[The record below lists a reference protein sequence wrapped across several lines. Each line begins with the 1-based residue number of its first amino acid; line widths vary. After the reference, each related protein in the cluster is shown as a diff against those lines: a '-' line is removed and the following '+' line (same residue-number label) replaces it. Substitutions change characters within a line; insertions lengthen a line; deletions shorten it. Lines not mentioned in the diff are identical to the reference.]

1 MGKDVKR
8 KWWEIGIGT
17 ILYVT
22 VFCTGQY
29 QSQERIV
36 QCILYLIPYGII
48 SFETYWEML
57 KGLRR
62 FQFFNEKLLM
72 IFATIGAFCIGRNAE
87 AAGAMLFFEIGVL
100 IEKIAFGQT
109 KKSIAKFMDIRP
121 DSANLKTDSGEEAV
135 SPEQLSVGDVIIIKP
150 GDKIPVDA
158 VVTFGNSTIDKKA
171 LTGEY
176 EPVEVKPGDRL
187 YSGSINLSGGLEA
200 KVKKL
205 YKDSTASRIV
215 DLVENANN
223 KKADTE
229 NLVVRFTKYYTP
241 AVLLLGILVMIL
253 PPMMLSGQ
261 EPDTWIYRGL
271 IFLVAACPSGLLISV
286 PLAFLGGIGAASRQG
301 ILIKGCDHVEAL
313 SQTETFVFDKT
324 GTLTEGVFHVY
335 EIEPKNMEKEALL
348 DIASAA
354 EAYSTHPIAVSLR
367 ESRKEEIDLERV
379 EEVREFSGFGIK
391 AKVDGK
397 EVIVGNYKFLM
408 KEGIFFAPPNQK
420 RGTAV
425 YVAEEGEY
433 AGCIIIDDVIRPDV
447 KRLMRWLHRHNI
459 EAVMLTG
466 DNVET
471 AQAVAREL
479 HIDYVYADLLPEDKV
494 EQLEEFIESQMESE
508 KLAFVGDG
516 INDAP
521 VLARADIG
529 IAMGGLGAD
538 AALEAADVIL
548 MEDEPSKIIN
558 AIRISQGTLHSVK
571 ENMIFA
577 LGMKLFLLLLAFFG
591 LVTMQNA
598 ILADMGVMLL
608 NILNSFWVIKY
619 PE

>member
-1 MGKDVKR
+1 MGKEVKR
-8 KWWEIGIGT
+8 KWLEIGVGT
-17 ILYVT
+17 LFYLAALST
-22 VFCTGQY
+22 RKY
-29 QSQERIV
+29 QSQEKTI
-36 QCILYLIPYGII
+36 QCILYLIPYIII

-57 KGLRR
+57 KGIRK
-62 FQFFNEKLLM
+62 FQFFNENLLM
-72 IFATIGAFCIGRNAE
+72 ILATIGAFCIGKNAE
-87 AAGAMLFFEIGVL
+87 AAGAMLFFQIGIL
-100 IEKIAFGQT
+100 IEKIAFGRT

-121 DSANLKTDSGEEAV
+121 DSANLKTDTGEESV
-135 SPEQLSVGDVIIIKP
+135 LPEKLNIGDVIIIKP
-150 GDKIPVDA
+150 GDRIPVDA

-205 YKDSTASRIV
+205 YRDSTASRIV

-223 KKADTE
+223 KKAETE
-229 NLVVRFTKYYTP
+229 NLAARFTKYYTP
-241 AVLLLGILVMIL
+241 VVILLGILVMIL
-253 PPMMLSGQ
+253 PPMMLPGH
-261 EPDTWIYRGL
+261 ETEKWIYRGL
-271 IFLVAACPSGLLISV
+271 IFLVAACPSGLLVSV

-301 ILIKGCDHVEAL
+301 ILIKGCDYVEAL
-313 SQTETFVFDKT
+313 SKTETFVFDKT
-324 GTLTEGVFHVY
+324 GTLTEGVFHVRA
-335 EIEPKNMEKEALL
+335 IEPKNMTEAELL

-354 EAYSTHPIAVSLR
+354 EAYSTHPIALSLR
-367 ESRKEEIDLERV
+367 ESCKSEIDLGRV
-379 EEVREFSGFGIK
+379 DAVQEFSGFGIK

-397 EVIVGNYKFLM
+397 DVIVGNYKFMM
-408 KEGIFFAPPNQK
+408 KEGIFFAPANGS
-420 RGTAV
+420 GTAV
-425 YVAEEGEY
+425 YVAVSGEY
-433 AGCIIIDDVIRPDV
+433 AGYILIDDVIRKDV
-447 KRLMRWLHRHNI
+447 RQLMRWLHKHNL

-466 DNVET
+466 DNEET
-471 AQAVAREL
+471 AHAVAKEL
-479 HIDYVYADLLPEDKV
+479 RMDYVYAELLPEDKV
-494 EQLEEFIESQMESE
+494 EQLEEFIDSQMESE

-538 AALEAADVIL
+538 AALEVADIIL
-548 MEDEPSKIIN
+548 MEDEPSRIIN
-558 AIRISQGTLHSVK
+558 AIRISKGTLRSVK

-577 LGMKLFLLLLAFFG
+577 VGMKVFLLVLAFFG

-598 ILADMGVMLL
+598 IFADMGVMLL

>member
-301 ILIKGCDHVEAL
+301 ILIKGCDYVEAL
-313 SQTETFVFDKT
+313 SKTETFVFDKT
-324 GTLTEGVFHVY
+324 GTLTEGVFHVCA
-335 EIEPKNMEKEALL
+335 IEPKDMEKEELL
-348 DIASAA
+348 DIASVA

-367 ESRKEEIDLERV
+367 ENRKEEIDLARV
-379 EEVREFSGFGIK
+379 EEVQEFSGFGIK

-397 EVIVGNYKFLM
+397 EIIVGNYKFLM
-408 KEGIFFAPPNQK
+408 SEGIFS
-420 RGTAV
+420 
-425 YVAEEGEY
+425 
-433 AGCIIIDDVIRPDV
+433 
-447 KRLMRWLHRHNI
+447 RL
-459 EAVMLTG
+459 
-466 DNVET
+466 
-471 AQAVAREL
+471 
-479 HIDYVYADLLPEDKV
+479 
-494 EQLEEFIESQMESE
+494 
-508 KLAFVGDG
+508 
-516 INDAP
+516 
-521 VLARADIG
+521 
-529 IAMGGLGAD
+529 
-538 AALEAADVIL
+538 
-548 MEDEPSKIIN
+548 
-558 AIRISQGTLHSVK
+558 
-571 ENMIFA
+571 
-577 LGMKLFLLLLAFFG
+577 
-591 LVTMQNA
+591 
-598 ILADMGVMLL
+598 
-608 NILNSFWVIKY
+608 
-619 PE
+619 

>member
-1 MGKDVKR
+1 MGKEVKR
-8 KWWEIGIGT
+8 KWLEIGVGT
-17 ILYVT
+17 L
-22 VFCTGQY
+22 FCLAALSTRKY
-29 QSQERIV
+29 QSQEKTI
-36 QCILYLIPYGII
+36 QCILYLIPYIII

-57 KGLRR
+57 KGIRK
-62 FQFFNEKLLM
+62 FQFFNENLLM
-72 IFATIGAFCIGRNAE
+72 ILATIGAFCIGKNAE
-87 AAGAMLFFEIGVL
+87 AAGAMLFFQIGIL
-100 IEKIAFGQT
+100 IEKIAFGRT

-121 DSANLKTDSGEEAV
+121 DSANLKTDTGEESV
-135 SPEQLSVGDVIIIKP
+135 LPEKLNIGDVIIIKP
-150 GDKIPVDA
+150 GDRIPVDA

-205 YKDSTASRIV
+205 YRDSTASRIV

-223 KKADTE
+223 KKAETE
-229 NLVVRFTKYYTP
+229 NLAARFTKYYTP
-241 AVLLLGILVMIL
+241 VVILLGILVMIL
-253 PPMMLSGQ
+253 PPMMLPGH
-261 EPDTWIYRGL
+261 ETEKWIYRGL
-271 IFLVAACPSGLLISV
+271 IFLVAACPSGLLVSV

-301 ILIKGCDHVEAL
+301 ILIKGCDYVEAL
-313 SQTETFVFDKT
+313 SKTETFVFDKT
-324 GTLTEGVFHVY
+324 GTLTEGVFHVRA
-335 EIEPKNMEKEALL
+335 IEPKNMTEAELL

-354 EAYSTHPIAVSLR
+354 EAYSTHPIALSLR
-367 ESRKEEIDLERV
+367 ESCKSEIDLGRV
-379 EEVREFSGFGIK
+379 EAVQEFSGFGIK

-397 EVIVGNYKFLM
+397 DVIVGNYKFMM
-408 KEGIFFAPPNQK
+408 KEGIFFAPANGS
-420 RGTAV
+420 GTAV
-425 YVAEEGEY
+425 YVAVSGEY
-433 AGCIIIDDVIRPDV
+433 AGYILIDDVIRKDV
-447 KRLMRWLHRHNI
+447 RQLMRWLHKHNL

-466 DNVET
+466 DNEET
-471 AQAVAREL
+471 AHAVAKEL
-479 HIDYVYADLLPEDKV
+479 RMDYVYAELLPEDKV
-494 EQLEEFIESQMESE
+494 EQLEEFIDSQMESE

-538 AALEAADVIL
+538 AALEAADIIL
-548 MEDEPSKIIN
+548 MEDEPSRIIN
-558 AIRISQGTLHSVK
+558 AIRISKGTLRSVK

-577 LGMKLFLLLLAFFG
+577 VGMKVFLLVLAFFG

-598 ILADMGVMLL
+598 IFADMGVMLL